1 MSLTIWKNLRWTSFR
16 TMNFTFCDSNKEGLE
31 GGVWWTDYGGSRKII
46 DGTKYLKYYS
56 TGHTL
61 FEIWGQ

>member
-1 MSLTIWKNLRWTSFR
+1 
-16 TMNFTFCDSNKEGLE
+16 MNFTFCDSNKEGLE